1 MPSWF
6 GKVNFVPYSKVSDF
20 AVHLK
25 DGRLM
30 ASVCSDCGAFSFP
43 PRADC
48 TECMTGSF
56 VFK

>member
-30 ASVCSDCGAFSFP
+30 GFGLLRVRSLSAFHPAPTAPS
-43 PRADC
+43 A
-48 TECMTGSF
+48 
-56 VFK
+56 

>member
-6 GKVNFVPYSKVSDF
+6 AKVNFVPYSKGSDF

-30 ASVCSDCGAFSFP
+30 ALVCSDCGAC
-43 PRADC
+43 RC
-48 TECMTGSF
+48 RNL
-56 VFK
+56 

>member
-48 TECMTGSF
+48 VVCIDS
-56 VFK
+56 